1 MLQLTVSNGFV
12 DEREDGL
19 DEGQDTEVDD
29 DNHKDGDNHSD
40 DNDHS
45 DGDDGYTVMIDIHD
59 IDHVLNYKLLP
70 YLALLEL
77 TNDCQCE
84 IGKLI

>member
-29 DNHKDGDNHSD
+29 DDHKDGD
-40 DNDHS
+40 DHS

-59 IDHVLNYKLLP
+59 IDN
-70 YLALLEL
+70 
-77 TNDCQCE
+77 
-84 IGKLI
+84 

>member
-29 DNHKDGDNHSD
+29 DDHKDGDDHSD
-40 DNDHS
+40 DDDHS
-45 DGDDGYTVMIDIHD
+45 DGDD
-59 IDHVLNYKLLP
+59 
-70 YLALLEL
+70 
-77 TNDCQCE
+77 ND
-84 IGKLI
+84 